1 MVRRH
6 HEQRRP
12 CYRVDPLVQQCVW
25 GAPAELGDLTKLREL
40 RLADNPLRG
49 PIPAEL
55 GDLSNLRVLNLGSQG
70 RGSLNGP
77 IPAALGNLTNLE
89 SLDLSSN
96 DLTGPI
102 PAWLGEALPTCE
114 R

>member
-1 MVRRH
+1 M
-6 HEQRRP
+6 
-12 CYRVDPLVQQCVW
+12 
-25 GAPAELGDLTKLREL
+25 
-40 RLADNPLRG
+40 RG

-70 RGSLNGP
+70 RGVSSSGSLNGP

-96 DLTGPI
+96 ELTGPI
-102 PAWLGEALPTCE
+102 PGIPWLGDLTNLRALNLWTNSAQHHSLF
-114 R
+114 